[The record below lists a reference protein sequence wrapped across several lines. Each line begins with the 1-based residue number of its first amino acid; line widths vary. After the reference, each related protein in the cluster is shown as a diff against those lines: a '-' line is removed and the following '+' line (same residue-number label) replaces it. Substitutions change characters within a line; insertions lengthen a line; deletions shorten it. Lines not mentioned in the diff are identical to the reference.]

1 MTAAEMKLLDLLRN
15 ISDEF
20 SPGIYNL
27 KLKGLN
33 ADSNG
38 LYKAEDVMDRF
49 DKAIGAYD
57 SLIEEYE
64 AKDAA

>member
-1 MTAAEMKLLDLLRN
+1 MECANAEV
-15 ISDEF
+15 E
-20 SPGIYNL
+20 
-27 KLKGLN
+27 
-33 ADSNG
+33 
-38 LYKAEDVMDRF
+38 YKAEDVMDRF